1 MNFRFCNKNTTL
13 PIGGGPSGDLPLFL
27 PKGSCVLYSVYALH
41 RRTDIYGADADEFRP
56 ERWGEMTPRAWEYL
70 PFNGGPRI
78 CIGREFTLPWSM
90 SEVVFSGLW
99 LMWR

>member
-1 MNFRFCNKNTTL
+1 MFV
-13 PIGGGPSGDLPLFL
+13 
-27 PKGSCVLYSVYALH
+27 PKGSRVVYSVYALH

-78 CIGREFTLPWSM
+78 CIGREFTLPPLL
-90 SEVVFSGLW
+90 SE
-99 LMWR
+99 